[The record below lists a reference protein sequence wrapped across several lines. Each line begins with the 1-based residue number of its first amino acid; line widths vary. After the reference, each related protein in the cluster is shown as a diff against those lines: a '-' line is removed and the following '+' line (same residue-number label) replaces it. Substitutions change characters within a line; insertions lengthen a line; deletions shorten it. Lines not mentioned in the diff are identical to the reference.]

1 MIFIEKI
8 KVKNVIK
15 GTVKKLD
22 KSAIAVERTKDNLVN
37 IKEKVNNSYSKDDNV
52 NEYASNK
59 VEFSSNRVMDEG
71 ISKFNIK
78 GKEAVATT
86 KNNIIKTKNQI
97 KTIKTKTKR
106 NKQIKVARK
115 NIKAGKVALQRSNN
129 LIKNAKKIP
138 TKTLKTAKNTQK
150 VAKTTA
156 RGIKRAFKLTISA
169 VKGIIAATKALIT
182 AILAGGWVA
191 VLIILIICLVA
202 LLCSSIYGIF
212 FANEDVG
219 SDYKLNEVVK
229 ELNTELDDKILS
241 IKEDNSYNDY
251 KITST
256 RAEWKEILSIYVV
269 YYSNN
274 NDSDVLL
281 LTEEKKD
288 KIKEIFWDM
297 TTVESEIK
305 VETVDGTIQNILYI
319 DIKGKTTE
327 EIMKEYNFTEEQKE
341 QVSSLLDSGYNNL
354 WVSVIYGTDNNSNM
368 TNIALAQV
376 GNVGG
381 EPYWTW
387 YGFNHRVEWCAVF
400 VSWVA
405 NELGYI
411 DAGIIPKFVAC
422 INGVEWFKDRGLWK
436 DNNYTPKESDIIF
449 FDWEEDGSVDHVGI
463 VIKVE
468 NNKIYTVEG
477 NSTDD
482 MCRKLEYSINNNA
495 IYGYGTPVF

>member
-1 MIFIEKI
+1 MSKI
-8 KVKNVIK
+8 KTKEVIK

-59 VEFSSNRVMDEG
+59 IEFSSNRIMDEG

-86 KNNIIKTKNQI
+86 KNNVIKTKNQI
-97 KTIKTKTKR
+97 KTIKTKIKR
-106 NKQIKVARK
+106 NKEIKVARK
-115 NIKAGKVALQRSNN
+115 NIKTGKVALQKSNQ
-129 LIKNAKKIP
+129 LIKKAKKIP

-150 VAKTTA
+150 VAKTTV
-156 RGIKRAFKLTISA
+156 RGIKKVVKITISA
-169 VKGIIAATKALIT
+169 VKSIIAGTKALIS
-182 AILAGGWVA
+182 AIIAGGWVA

-212 FANEDVG
+212 FSNEDVG

-256 RAEWKEILSIYVV
+256 RAEWKEILAIYVV

-281 LTEEKKD
+281 LTEEKKE

-305 VETVDGTIQNILYI
+305 VENVDGTIQNILYI
-319 DIKGKTTE
+319 EIVGKTTE
-327 EIMKEYNFTEEQKE
+327 EIMEEYNFTGEQKE
-341 QVSSLLDSGYNNL
+341 QVNDLLDSGYNNL
-354 WVSVIYGTDNNSNM
+354 WVSVIYGTDNNSSM

-411 DAGIIPKFVAC
+411 EAGIIPKFVAC

-436 DNNYTPKESDIIF
+436 DDNYTPKESDIVF

-482 MCRKLEYSINNNA
+482 SCRQLEYSINSNV
-495 IYGYGTPVF
+495 IYGYGTPVY

>member
-1 MIFIEKI
+1 MSKI
-8 KVKNVIK
+8 KTKEVIK

-59 VEFSSNRVMDEG
+59 IEFSSNRVMDEG

-86 KNNIIKTKNQI
+86 KNNVIKTKNKI
-97 KTIKTKTKR
+97 KTIKTKIKR
-106 NKQIKVARK
+106 NKEIKVARK
-115 NIKAGKVALQRSNN
+115 NIKTGKVALQKSNQ

-150 VAKTTA
+150 VAKTTV
-156 RGIKRAFKLTISA
+156 RGIKKVVRITISA
-169 VKGIIAATKALIT
+169 VKGIIVGTKALIS
-182 AILAGGWVA
+182 AIIAGGWVA

-212 FANEDVG
+212 FSNEDVG

-256 RAEWKEILSIYVV
+256 RAEWKEILAIYVV

-281 LTEEKKD
+281 LTEEKKE

-305 VETVDGTIQNILYI
+305 VENVDGTIQNILYI
-319 DIKGKTTE
+319 DIEGKTIE
-327 EIMKEYNFTEEQKE
+327 EIMEEYNFTEEQKE
-341 QVSSLLDSGYNNL
+341 QVNDLLDSGYNNL
-354 WVSVIYGTDNNSNM
+354 WVSVIYGTDNNSSM

-411 DAGIIPKFVAC
+411 EAGIIPKFVAC

-449 FDWEEDGSVDHVGI
+449 FDWEDDGSVDHVGI

-482 MCRKLEYSINNNA
+482 SCRQLDYDINSNV
-495 IYGYGTPVF
+495 IYGYGTPVY

>member
-22 KSAIAVERTKDNLVN
+22 KGAIVAERTKDNLVN
-37 IKEKVNNSYSKDDNV
+37 IKEKVSNSYNKEDNV

-59 VEFSSNRVMDEG
+59 VEFTSNRVMDEG

-78 GKEAVATT
+78 GREGITTT
-86 KNNIIKTKNQI
+86 KNNVIKTKNQI
-97 KTIKTKTKR
+97 KTITTKIKR
-106 NKQIKVARK
+106 NKEIKVARK
-115 NIKAGKVALQRSNN
+115 NIKAGKVALQRSNQFV
-129 LIKNAKKIP
+129 KNTKKITTKSLKA
-138 TKTLKTAKNTQK
+138 TKTSQR
-150 VAKTTA
+150 VAKTTV
-156 RGIKRAFKLTISA
+156 RGVKQAVKITISA
-169 VKGIIAATKALIT
+169 VKGIIAGTKALIT
-182 AILAGGWVA
+182 ALIAGGWVA
-191 VLIILIICLVA
+191 VVVILIICLVA

-212 FANEDVG
+212 FSNEEVG

-241 IKEDNSYNDY
+241 IKNDNSYNDY

-256 RAEWKEILSIYVV
+256 RAEWKEILAIYVV
-269 YYSNN
+269 YYSSK
-274 NDSDVLL
+274 NDSDVLV
-281 LTEEKKD
+281 LTEEKKEQ
-288 KIKEIFWDM
+288 IKEIFWDM
-297 TTVESEIK
+297 TSISSEVK
-305 VETVDGTIQNILYI
+305 VEEVDGTIQNILYI

-341 QVSSLLDSGYNNL
+341 QVNDLLDSGYNNL
-354 WVSVIYGTDNNSNM
+354 WVSVIYGTDNNSSM

-387 YGFNHRVEWCAVF
+387 YGFDHRVEWCAVF

-405 NELGYI
+405 NQLGYI
-411 DAGIIPKFVAC
+411 DAEIIPKFVAC
-422 INGVEWFKDRGLWK
+422 INGVNWFKDRGLWK
-436 DNNYTPKESDIIF
+436 DDGYIPKESDIIF
-449 FDWEEDGSVDHVGI
+449 FDWEDDGNVDHVGI

-468 NNKIYTVEG
+468 NNIVYTVEG
-477 NSTDD
+477 NSSDD
-482 MCRKLEYSINNNA
+482 MCRQQEYSINSNV
-495 IYGYGTPVF
+495 IYGYGTPVY